1 MKTIKNISMQGLSL
15 PFGTPK
21 GPKSIFLAP
30 REQVEVPDGWVCRV
44 VENLVHRRMV
54 KMTITEN
61 PPAPTPAPT
70 PVKKVTKPAK
80 KTNKSS

>member
-15 PFGTPK
+15 PFGTPE

-30 REQVEVPDGWVCRV
+30 REQVEVPNNWNCRV

-54 KMTITEN
+54 RMSITED
-61 PPAPTPAPT
+61 PQIKASTSKKS
-70 PVKKVTKPAK
+70 VKTVTR
-80 KTNKSS
+80 